1 MTISAASPGRCFLLR
16 WLHAAEIG
24 VQVRT
29 ALEGWELLG
38 GGTGGV
44 PWGNWGCVV
53 VPAMQGAAGLGLP
66 CAEQTQQGEGEL
78 AQELFSA
85 LVCVLMWSNPELSGV
100 PMAVALILGVLL
112 LWVPSCSL
120 LR

>member
-1 MTISAASPGRCFLLR
+1 M
-16 WLHAAEIG
+16 
-24 VQVRT
+24 
-29 ALEGWELLG
+29 
-38 GGTGGV
+38 
-44 PWGNWGCVV
+44 V
-53 VPAMQGAAGLGLP
+53 VPAMQGAAGLALP

-78 AQELFSA
+78 AQELFSSFA
-85 LVCVLMWSNPELSGV
+85 CVLMRSNPELSGV

>member
-1 MTISAASPGRCFLLR
+1 MAACCRDRGAGKDCPG
-16 WLHAAEIG
+16 G
-24 VQVRT
+24 MGT
-29 ALEGWELLG
+29 AW

-78 AQELFSA
+78 AQELFSSFA
-85 LVCVLMWSNPELSGV
+85 CVLMRSNPELSGV

>member
-1 MTISAASPGRCFLLR
+1 M
-16 WLHAAEIG
+16 
-24 VQVRT
+24 
-29 ALEGWELLG
+29 G
-38 GGTGGV
+38 GDWRV

-78 AQELFSA
+78 AQELFSSFA
-85 LVCVLMWSNPELSGV
+85 CVLMRSNPELSGV

-112 LWVPSCSL
+112 LWGPSCSL

>member
-1 MTISAASPGRCFLLR
+1 M
-16 WLHAAEIG
+16 
-24 VQVRT
+24 
-29 ALEGWELLG
+29 G
-38 GGTGGV
+38 GDWRV

-66 CAEQTQQGEGEL
+66 CAEQTQQGKGEL
-78 AQELFSA
+78 AQELFSSFA
-85 LVCVLMWSNPELSGV
+85 CVLMRSNPELSGV

-112 LWVPSCSL
+112 LWGPSCSL

>member
-1 MTISAASPGRCFLLR
+1 M
-16 WLHAAEIG
+16 
-24 VQVRT
+24 
-29 ALEGWELLG
+29 G
-38 GGTGGV
+38 GDWRV

-53 VPAMQGAAGLGLP
+53 VPAMQGAAGLALP

-78 AQELFSA
+78 AQELFSSFA
-85 LVCVLMWSNPELSGV
+85 CVLMRSNPELSGV

-112 LWVPSCSL
+112 LWGPSCSL